1 MKKITRIILML
12 MGAGLTVNA
21 QTVVKADGKGDAYA
35 LISKILGGDACE
47 VPDCAHPVKHITQE
61 FDRQLNEYVFS
72 FTIHAKQDNDRCK
85 SYDRQRLEIK
95 TYSPSPAKLKGERNE
110 TVVYKWKFKLDS
122 NFKAQPTF
130 THIHQIKAGDGDAG
144 APIITL
150 TPRFGNPDKM
160 EVIHTGSSKASS
172 QGKLTEVDL
181 ALFKGTWVEVTEQL
195 HYDTKGTYSIS
206 IKRISDGKELLTYS
220 NNNIDLWRDNTS
232 FCRPKWGIYRSLKSP
247 DYIRDETLKFADISI
262 QEL

>member
-1 MKKITRIILML
+1 MKVILNVAL
-12 MGAGLTVNA
+12 LCFFTAAASA
-21 QTVVKADGKGDAYA
+21 QVVLKADGKSDAYA
-35 LISKILGGDACE
+35 LISKVLGGDACE
-47 VPDCAHPVKHITQE
+47 VPDCGHPVKHITQQ
-61 FDRQLNEYVFS
+61 FDPQLKENVFV
-72 FTIHAKQDNDRCK
+72 FNIHAKLDNDRCK
-85 SYDRQRLEIK
+85 SFDRQRLEIK
-95 TYSPSPAKLKGERNE
+95 TYGPSAAKLKGERNE

-160 EVIHTGSSKASS
+160 EVIHTGASKASS

-181 ALFKGTWVEVTEQL
+181 APFKGTWVEVTEQL
-195 HYDTKGTYSIS
+195 HYDTRGTYSIS
-206 IKRISDGKELLTYS
+206 IKRVSDGKELLNYN

-247 DYIRDETLKFADISI
+247 EYIRDETLKFADISI